1 MTAIIGAVPRPHLWK
16 RICDDLEDAAAD
28 AYGNLER
35 VPLLRFLSDYPVPSY
50 TYRISD
56 VMSRGER
63 PGPQKLIDLCRHQGF
78 QATVNLCAEMTAGDA
93 LIIGKAGLAGE
104 LRTYHIPIVDM
115 EAPKLAQVL
124 ELLDLLTGPGAP
136 LTYVHCEAGKCRT
149 GVMTACYRMA
159 VMGWTAIDAVTEARN
174 FGCVI
179 PGQLAFIRMFG
190 ARLAEGHEA
199 RAAGRSRPGTSW
211 AGIRSSRPDRCGPPR
226 RSWPLSSPRSPGR
239 KRASPN
245 RARRRTGTA
254 TAPLNRDRGE
264 PRPPIARFGLVHI
277 RSPESSTSVC
287 SCTPGGQGPGKH
299 ERGEEHPMN
308 EPQPLAPPSPVAG
321 LNAQI
326 GLIGQRQEQLAHVV
340 AELGGSVSDFDQLRT
355 YVEQIASILANLA
368 KEVGAH
374 DLDGVE
380 RRLDEM
386 GRVTLE
392 IETLR
397 QETREIAAIVGGL
410 VQRANAPVPWW
421 PDLAAGPEREAAVQ
435 NLGRWVDEVL
445 RARHPEAYNE
455 LGTCWFQHPDILDE
469 LTALRAAWFAAYRD
483 PDASPM
489 AAIEWHDHWL
499 PGTMARCKAIIRGR
513 GCKARHQKQLDSTV
527 SFLDRSE
534 FTNFAKCAP
543 DAVPPATES
552 APPWG
557 PAVEPEPA
565 QGPAA
570 EPGRP
575 RAWPRS
581 LGRPRAWPR
590 SPGRPRA
597 RSGARAGL
605 APGRGARAGP
615 RARPRSPGRQGPAGG
630 VRAGQGP
637 AAESGPAQGP
647 AAEPA
652 SGWSPT
658 AEPGQSWEPITEPI
672 QSWGR
677 AEDPPPPP
685 PPPPP
690 SLPPPLVEPGEE

>member
-1 MTAIIGAVPRPHLWK
+1 
-16 RICDDLEDAAAD
+16 
-28 AYGNLER
+28 
-35 VPLLRFLSDYPVPSY
+35 
-50 TYRISD
+50 
-56 VMSRGER
+56 
-63 PGPQKLIDLCRHQGF
+63 
-78 QATVNLCAEMTAGDA
+78 
-93 LIIGKAGLAGE
+93 
-104 LRTYHIPIVDM
+104 
-115 EAPKLAQVL
+115 
-124 ELLDLLTGPGAP
+124 
-136 LTYVHCEAGKCRT
+136 
-149 GVMTACYRMA
+149 
-159 VMGWTAIDAVTEARN
+159 
-174 FGCVI
+174 
-179 PGQLAFIRMFG
+179 
-190 ARLAEGHEA
+190 
-199 RAAGRSRPGTSW
+199 
-211 AGIRSSRPDRCGPPR
+211 
-226 RSWPLSSPRSPGR
+226 
-239 KRASPN
+239 
-245 RARRRTGTA
+245 
-254 TAPLNRDRGE
+254 
-264 PRPPIARFGLVHI
+264 
-277 RSPESSTSVC
+277 
-287 SCTPGGQGPGKH
+287 
-299 ERGEEHPMN
+299 MN

-570 EPGRP
+570 EP
-575 RAWPRS
+575 S
-581 LGRPRAWPR
+581 Q
-590 SPGRPRA
+590 PG
-597 RSGARAGL
+597 L
-605 APGRGARAGP
+605 GRGA
-615 RARPRSPGRQGPAGG
+615 
-630 VRAGQGP
+630 
-637 AAESGPAQGP
+637 
-647 AAEPA
+647 
-652 SGWSPT
+652 
-658 AEPGQSWEPITEPI
+658 
-672 QSWGR
+672 
-677 AEDPPPPP
+677 
-685 PPPPP
+685 
-690 SLPPPLVEPGEE
+690 